1 MTDQTDVHDPAT
13 SAAIDE
19 INALAPSMAIPV
31 SGVAAA
37 TSGVLAAGVAL
48 GVGELLSGIS
58 NKIPSLI
65 IRVGDVVIE
74 NSPGSVE
81 RWAIDTLGT
90 NDKPALIVGI
100 TLISLLLGGLTG
112 IAASKKFTAG
122 VTIFVL
128 FGLLGGLAA
137 GSDPQRPAGWAW
149 FSAILAA
156 AAGTATLYLLL
167 KTVRALPNAAASPD
181 QLANSRR
188 GFLGAAI
195 GAAAVSVA
203 APVVGTAL
211 RSRQSAQVEG
221 DRENVAAALNSIDT
235 PSTGSS
241 TSLSAGSGTSLE
253 SESAA
258 VPELTSFDD
267 IDGIA
272 TLVTPNNNFYRID
285 SALSV
290 PRIDVETWSMKI
302 TGMVD
307 QEIELT
313 FDDLLAMDPVE
324 EFVTLSC
331 VSNNVGGDLV
341 GNARWLGVPIKKLLD
356 MAGVQPGATQI
367 VGRSV
372 DGWTGGF
379 PTEYLNDPDRVA
391 LVAVAMN
398 GEPLPTQHG
407 FPVRLVV
414 AGLYGYVSATKW
426 LKEIELTTWDDF
438 DGYWI
443 TRGWGK
449 EGPIK
454 TQSRIDVPNAN
465 ARLDGGGQPI
475 AGVAWAPDRGIAK
488 VEVLITEVLDG
499 EEEPNENWIEAELS
513 GDVTNNSWRQWMLPW
528 SAPTGDHVIR
538 VRATDGQGVTQ
549 TAERSRVDPDG
560 ATGWHTIAVR
570 VS

>member
-221 DRENVAAALNSIDT
+221 ARENVAAALNSIDT
-235 PSTGSS
+235 PSTGSA

-513 GDVTNNSWRQWMLPW
+513 GDVTDNSWRQWMVPW

-538 VRATDGQGVTQ
+538 VRATDGQGGTQ

>member
-235 PSTGSS
+235 PSTGSA

-513 GDVTNNSWRQWMLPW
+513 GDVTDNSWRQWMVPW

>member
-235 PSTGSS
+235 PSTGSA

>member
-235 PSTGSS
+235 PSTGSA

-341 GNARWLGVPIKKLLD
+341 GNARWLGVSIKKLLD

-513 GDVTNNSWRQWMLPW
+513 GDVTDNSWRQWMLPW

>member
-235 PSTGSS
+235 PSTGSA

-341 GNARWLGVPIKKLLD
+341 GNARWLGVSIKKLLD

-513 GDVTNNSWRQWMLPW
+513 GDVTDNSWRQWMLPW

-538 VRATDGQGVTQ
+538 VRATDGQGATQ

>member
-235 PSTGSS
+235 PSTGSA

-513 GDVTNNSWRQWMLPW
+513 GDVTDNSWRQWMLPW

>member
-235 PSTGSS
+235 PSTGSA

-391 LVAVAMN
+391 LVADAMN